1 MSILKRSSGKMN
13 EKDKLVGIA
22 RFTDNQVQ
30 RKCRVPKIENIT
42 DTEKEEY
49 VTEQQHIAKMMQ
61 EFPRTLPNA
70 LDVVMREYYI
80 RENELAEDSNLDIKT
95 IVRMRTNINYK
106 PKLTTM
112 IQLCIGLRVPA
123 VICLALLEVSG
134 FTLKFYGIEFA
145 YYCII
150 TQKMGCT
157 LEICNKF
164 LKGMGYPALGKSDN
178 IA

>member
-1 MSILKRSSGKMN
+1 MN

-70 LDVVMREYYI
+70 LDV
-80 RENELAEDSNLDIKT
+80 
-95 IVRMRTNINYK
+95 NICA
-106 PKLTTM
+106 T
-112 IQLCIGLRVPA
+112 
-123 VICLALLEVSG
+123 
-134 FTLKFYGIEFA
+134 
-145 YYCII
+145 
-150 TQKMGCT
+150 
-157 LEICNKF
+157 
-164 LKGMGYPALGKSDN
+164 
-178 IA
+178 